1 MVLILVIIIYYF
13 INLII
18 INILRNI
25 YKNRCCWMVFFI
37 LELIINEI
45 NFDESDIC
53 FLDILLNNILDN
65 DNEMLIFL
73 ELLK

>member
-25 YKNRCCWMVFFI
+25 YKNCWMVYFI

-53 FLDILLNNILDN
+53 FLDILLKNILDN